1 MKSDGNLLS
10 CLVCQDY
17 FNYAVAYT
25 DVSCAMAGKM
35 AVWQQNKSE
44 VRGIIVLNFGG
55 YSISVFLVLFIS

>member
-1 MKSDGNLLS
+1 
-10 CLVCQDY
+10 
-17 FNYAVAYT
+17 
-25 DVSCAMAGKM
+25 MAGKM